1 MKKILQNPII
11 QNHIIPTLIVGGWI
25 LALLAIALI
34 TEQL

>member
-1 MKKILQNPII
+1 MKKILQNQII
-11 QNHIIPTLIVGGWI
+11 QNHVIPTLIVGGWI